1 MKQSAPLPIDEN
13 PRPREVPDPLLA
25 TVGWPVTRT
34 IDCRPVVP
42 PVDRSFTATL
52 EARRSCRVMIRAP
65 LGVVVN
71 AVAFATRPRQAM
83 EGDYF
88 ERSRRPSPSAGAIH
102 PVEILFI
109 NGTSSVLR
117 YVAVNHQIEVL
128 RVSHQVAL
136 EEFVRDCHE
145 ILPLAS
151 GTAIVLVGDM
161 NRVSAF
167 YERAESFLWRDGGV
181 LMQTLALVATAYRL
195 AFCPLGILGDLVV
208 RSLGL
213 PKWASAVGVAMIGRR
228 DEEHLEQTTVEQIWR
243 CVSA

>member
-1 MKQSAPLPIDEN
+1 M
-13 PRPREVPDPLLA
+13 
-25 TVGWPVTRT
+25 
-34 IDCRPVVP
+34 
-42 PVDRSFTATL
+42 
-52 EARRSCRVMIRAP
+52 
-65 LGVVVN
+65 
-71 AVAFATRPRQAM
+71 
-83 EGDYF
+83 
-88 ERSRRPSPSAGAIH
+88 
-102 PVEILFI
+102 EILFI

-117 YVAVNHQIEVL
+117 YVAVDHQIEVL
-128 RVSHQVAL
+128 RVSHRVAL
-136 EEFVRDCHE
+136 EEFVRDCYE

-243 CVSA
+243 CVSV